1 MGKPGGLLKQQI
13 LETSNN
19 WSPVFLV
26 PGLQSDNNQFCM
38 LLDLH
43 HDTQQEMVES
53 WVEMVEKG
61 GRDEKETDISLEVF
75 SARYEGTIVIDG
87 GPNND

>member
-1 MGKPGGLLKQQI
+1 
-13 LETSNN
+13 
-19 WSPVFLV
+19 
-26 PGLQSDNNQFCM
+26 M

-53 WVEMVEKG
+53 WVEMVEKR
-61 GRDEKETDISLEVF
+61 GRDEKEADMSLEV
-75 SARYEGTIVIDG
+75 SSTRYEGTIVIDG

>member
-1 MGKPGGLLKQQI
+1 
-13 LETSNN
+13 
-19 WSPVFLV
+19 
-26 PGLQSDNNQFCM
+26 M

-61 GRDEKETDISLEVF
+61 GRDEKEADMSLEV
-75 SARYEGTIVIDG
+75 SSTRYEGTIVIDG

>member
-1 MGKPGGLLKQQI
+1 M
-13 LETSNN
+13 
-19 WSPVFLV
+19 FLI
-26 PGLQSDNNQFCM
+26 PGLKSENNQFYT

-43 HDTQQEMVES
+43 HNIQQEMVES

-61 GRDEKETDISLEVF
+61 GRDKKKADMSLEV
-75 SARYEGTIVIDG
+75 SSTEYKETIVINR